1 MEITAREG
9 MWLTQANLKEDEQ
22 RGFWK
27 KMHLAYSLTPNDFTE
42 WTDEE
47 KSAWEEEH
55 KEEETI

>member
-9 MWLTQANLKEDEQ
+9 MWLTQATLKEDEQ

-27 KMHLAYSLTPNDFTE
+27 KMHLAYSLTQDDFIE
-42 WTDEE
+42 WTDSQ